1 MLMGPD
7 PGMVGGEEHM
17 AGTDEVHALAEAIL
31 EAADVAGLGV
41 TVSYDDG
48 VAPRHVFVNDAAA
61 QILDYQ
67 VEELVGH
74 PTSIAFAPEERGL
87 LSRLCERSRNGEAV
101 GNLVETVGLRKTGER
116 VPIEAA
122 FSVVPLAGEPAI
134 VVFLRDIRE
143 RKQIQTRLAFADRMA
158 TLGMLAAGVAH
169 EINNPLAYATL
180 GVEGLARQLEK
191 LHLDPSSESAESL
204 ASAREGLARVA
215 TIVRDLLSLSNPAS
229 EQRWPVDVESVL
241 ESAVNIAM
249 HTLRGRTRLVRRY
262 DDVPPLK
269 TDPARLG
276 QVLLNLLF
284 NAAQSFQGRDERA
297 NEISLEIA
305 APEPLHVAITIG
317 DNGSGIPTQDLHRIF
332 EPFYTTKPAGT
343 GLGLAICQNLVT
355 SLGGRLEVES
365 VVGRGSRFTVRLP
378 APGAP

>member
-1 MLMGPD
+1 
-7 PGMVGGEEHM
+7 M

-48 VAPRHVFVNDAAA
+48 VEPRHIYVNEAAA
-61 QILDYQ
+61 QIFDYG
-67 VEELVGH
+67 VEDLVGH
-74 PTSIAFAPEERGL
+74 PTSVTFAPEERVL
-87 LSRLCERSRNGEAV
+87 LERLFERWRRGERV
-101 GNLVETVGLRKTGER
+101 GNLVETVGLRRTGER
-116 VPIEAA
+116 VPMEVA
-122 FSVVPLAGEPAI
+122 FSVVQLAGEPA
-134 VVFLRDIRE
+134 VVAFLRDIRE

-169 EINNPLAYATL
+169 EINNPVAYATL
-180 GVEGLARQLEK
+180 GVEGLVHQLEK
-191 LHLDPSSESAESL
+191 LGLDSSSEVAESL
-204 ASAREGLARVA
+204 ASTREGLARVA
-215 TIVRDLLSLSNPAS
+215 MIVRDLLSLSTPAS

-249 HTLRGRTRLVRRY
+249 HTLRGRTRIVRRY

-284 NAAQSFQGRDERA
+284 NAAQSFQGRDETA
-297 NEISLEIA
+297 NEVSLEIA
-305 APEPLHVAITIG
+305 APEPQQVAITIG
-317 DNGSGIPTQDLHRIF
+317 DNGSGIPAQDLHRIF
-332 EPFYTTKPAGT
+332 EPFYTTKPSGT
-343 GLGLAICQNLVT
+343 GLGLAICQSLVA

-365 VVGRGSRFTVRLP
+365 AVGVGSRFTVSLP
-378 APGAP
+378 VPIVL

>member
-1 MLMGPD
+1 MS
-7 PGMVGGEEHM
+7 
-17 AGTDEVHALAEAIL
+17 GTDEVHALAEAIL
-31 EAADVAGLGV
+31 EAADEAGLGV

-48 VAPRHVFVNDAAA
+48 VTPRHVYVSAAAA
-61 QILDYQ
+61 QILDYR

-87 LSRLCERSRNGEAV
+87 LSSVCERSRNGETV

-116 VPIEAA
+116 IPIEVA
-122 FSVVPLAGEPAI
+122 FSVVQLGGEPA
-134 VVFLRDIRE
+134 VVAFLRDIRE

-169 EINNPLAYATL
+169 EINNPVAYATL
-180 GVEGLARQLEK
+180 GVERLARQIEK
-191 LHLDPSSESAESL
+191 LHLDPSSEAVESL

-215 TIVRDLLSLSNPAS
+215 RIVRDLLNLSTPAT

-249 HTLRGRTRLVRRY
+249 HALRGRTRLVRRY

-284 NAAQSFQGRDERA
+284 NAAQSFQGRDDAA
-297 NEISLEIA
+297 NEVSLEIA
-305 APEPLHVAITIG
+305 TPEPQHVAITIG
-317 DNGSGIPTQDLHRIF
+317 DNGSGIPTQDLQRIF
-332 EPFYTTKPAGT
+332 EPFYTTKPTGT
-343 GLGLAICQNLVT
+343 GLGLAICQTLVT